1 MMRIRTRRPHQAP
14 LALESGFTLV
24 ELLIYM
30 LLTAVIMTA
39 VYQLMIGQ
47 GRQYGKQIEGMDANE
62 SLRSAAVLL
71 AWDLRQASSAGG
83 DLYSIQPNAIVLRS
97 VQGAGTVCALHA
109 TQPLLGLWAT
119 TGDIDAT
126 ALDSALVF
134 SVWGDAWAVTK
145 LKQVT
150 TSASS
155 IGVGACA
162 GTGVAPDLGV
172 EIIIGPSALDSMVS
186 TGIVVGAPFRAFRR
200 VEYGLYVADGRT
212 WLGRK
217 VGGAASYE
225 KLTGPLKATDGLA
238 FRYYDKAGNLTAD
251 PLRVSVVEF
260 ILQAESFGRARG
272 GSGTLDYQRGN
283 LVTKVALRG

>member
-1 MMRIRTRRPHQAP
+1 MMRIRTRRPRQAP
-14 LALESGFTLV
+14 LTLESGFTLV

-30 LLTAVIMTA
+30 VLTAVIMTA

-47 GRQYGKQIEGMDANE
+47 GRQYGKQIEVMDANE
-62 SLRSAAVLL
+62 SLRSTAVLL

-83 DLYSIQPNAIVLRS
+83 DLYSIKPNAIVLRS

-109 TQPLLGLWAT
+109 TQPRLGLWAT

-134 SVWGDAWAVTK
+134 SVWGADVWAVTK

-150 TSASS
+150 TSSS

-162 GTGVAPDLGV
+162 GTGVTPDLGV
-172 EIIIGPSALDSMVS
+172 EIIIGPSARDSMVA
-186 TGIVVGAPFRAFRR
+186 TGIVVGAPFRSFRR

-260 ILQAESFGRARG
+260 TLQAESFGRARG

-283 LVTKVALRG
+283 LVIKVALRG